1 MGASGHVLVVD
12 DEPTVSEV
20 VGNYLEADG
29 HRVTRV
35 HDGAAALE
43 VVLADPPDLVV
54 LDVMLPK
61 INGFGV
67 LERIRGAGETPVIM
81 LTARSDERDRV
92 TGLDLGA
99 DDYVVKP
106 FSPRELTARVRS
118 VLRRT
123 RSAPGATANSAI
135 TTDRL
140 RVDPASR
147 TLEVDGVQ
155 VEATPRE
162 LDLLAFLIRNPERAF
177 SRAELLEQVWRSSAE
192 WQDPSTVTV
201 HMRRLRTKIEVDP
214 DQPKHILTVWGVGY
228 RFEP

>member
-1 MGASGHVLVVD
+1 MGTTGHVLVVD

-20 VGNYLEADG
+20 VGDYLEQDG

-35 HDGAAALE
+35 FDGPTALE
-43 VVLADPPDLVV
+43 IVANDPPDLVV
-54 LDVMLPK
+54 LDVMLPQL
-61 INGFGV
+61 NGFGV
-67 LERIRGAGETPVIM
+67 LERIRDNGSTPVIM
-81 LTARSDERDRV
+81 LTARTDERDRV

-106 FSPRELTARVRS
+106 FSPRELAARVRS
-118 VLRRT
+118 VLRRS
-123 RSAPGATANSAI
+123 RSTHGEPAI
-135 TTDRL
+135 ESGRL
-140 RVDPASR
+140 RVDTELR
-147 TLEVDGVQ
+147 TISVDGQSVD
-155 VEATPRE
+155 ATPRE
-162 LDLLAFLIRNPERAF
+162 LDLLAHMMRNPKRAF

-214 DQPKHILTVWGVGY
+214 ENPQHILTVWGVGY